1 MLTERS
7 LRAMGSDA
15 HVLVE
20 TGAPE
25 AGGALR
31 STADGRTVFVD
42 WPARPVVDAEELLD
56 RAAGEIDRL
65 ERLWS
70 RFRPDSDVSRLNA
83 ADGADVPVAA
93 ETIDI
98 VTLAVEAWRRSGGRF
113 DPTVLDAVVAAGYDR
128 SFDQLQA
135 AGLVPTEGDEVAT
148 AALDATGEVDGAD
161 GADGDADDDGAAAV
175 GSRLEAGRIRIDA
188 ERGTLG
194 LPPRTGLD
202 LGGVGKGR
210 AADLVVADL
219 RRAGAAGACVNLG
232 GDVRAWGRAPDPA
245 GWVVAI
251 ADPFHPDDDLAVV
264 ALEDGA
270 VVTSART
277 RRQWVRDG
285 VAGHH
290 LIDPSTGRPAVGGL
304 VAVSVIGPHAAW
316 AEIAAK
322 AAFVAGRDEAP
333 EVLARFSVAGLL
345 VADDGTV
352 ARTGGFE
359 AFEP

>member
-1 MLTERS
+1 MLAERS

-20 TGAPE
+20 TGAPDSS
-25 AGGALR
+25 GGLR
-31 STADGRTVFVD
+31 STADGRTVFVE
-42 WPARPVVDAEELLD
+42 WPARPVVDPEELLD

-93 ETIDI
+93 ETIDL

-135 AGLVPTEGDEVAT
+135 AGLVPAEGDEAAT
-148 AALDATGEVDGAD
+148 AALDAAPSAD
-161 GADGDADDDGAAAV
+161 EAAV
-175 GSRLEAGRIRIDA
+175 DEPVAAGSRLEAGRIRIDA

-232 GDVRAWGRAPDPA
+232 GDVRAAGRAPDPA

-251 ADPFHPDDDLAVV
+251 ADPFRPDDDLAVV
-264 ALEDGA
+264 ALQDGA

-304 VAVSVIGPHAAW
+304 VAVSVIGPQAAW

-322 AAFVAGRDEAP
+322 AAFVAGRDEAAG
-333 EVLARFSVAGLL
+333 VLARFGVAGLV

>member
-7 LRAMGSDA
+7 LRAMGSDT

-20 TGAPE
+20 TGRPE
-25 AGGALR
+25 PSGGLR

-83 ADGADVPVAA
+83 AEGADVPVAA

-128 SFDQLQA
+128 SFDELQA
-135 AGLVPTEGDEVAT
+135 AGLVPIEGDEVAT
-148 AALDATGEVDGAD
+148 AVLDAAGPAGAD
-161 GADGDADDDGAAAV
+161 DADADGVAAV

-210 AADLVVADL
+210 AADLAVADL

-251 ADPFHPDDDLAVV
+251 ADPFRPDDDLAVV

-304 VAVSVIGPHAAW
+304 VAVSVVGPQAAW

-333 EVLARFSVAGLL
+333 DVLARFSVAGLL
-345 VADDGTV
+345 VADDGTIT
-352 ARTGGFE
+352 RTGGFE